1 MFDYGVRPGA
11 PARPGRPLARET
23 KVHRAFHV
31 HLLHSVRKDHVS
43 LMFHS
48 RLLTFTNDSFFCSHT
63 PLFFLCKGFQQ
74 RPATHRFKALMMRP
88 AAKTSTLLA
97 YTKMFIGGN
106 AFAELYGLTCGG
118 MQKCSSRSDKASR
131 PWPCRRRLRGT
142 RAEQE
147 ETIARPRAIHHI
159 KKLHMLYY
167 QYTVKLKNGAS

>member
-1 MFDYGVRPGA
+1 
-11 PARPGRPLARET
+11 
-23 KVHRAFHV
+23 
-31 HLLHSVRKDHVS
+31 
-43 LMFHS
+43 
-48 RLLTFTNDSFFCSHT
+48 
-63 PLFFLCKGFQQ
+63 
-74 RPATHRFKALMMRP
+74 MMRP

-159 KKLHMLYY
+159 KLHTLHY
-167 QYTVKLKNGAS
+167 QYKIKERCKLNFTVLARLSSKSAVFYRTVHLHPNAVAKDSPLKFLSSPKKRSRTRRPPPSRPLPSRSFIFIFTLKNNLCRQLT